1 MVNGSLPERPDGSL
15 CLGAESARYL
25 MGGPLLASAGLTV
38 YFAMTT
44 LALQV

>member
-1 MVNGSLPERPDGSL
+1 MVNGSLAEG
-15 CLGAESARYL
+15 LGVESARYL
-25 MGGPLLASAGLTV
+25 MGGPLLVSAGLVV